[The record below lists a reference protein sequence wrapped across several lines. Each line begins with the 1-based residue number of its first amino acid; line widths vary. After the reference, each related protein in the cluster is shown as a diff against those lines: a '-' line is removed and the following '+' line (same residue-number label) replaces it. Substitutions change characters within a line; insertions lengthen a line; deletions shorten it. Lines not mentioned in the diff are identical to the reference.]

1 MKKGVAIGAGV
12 VVVVAG
18 AWLGGTWY
26 TGPRIADDSQARLDQ
41 VNAYLA
47 ATYPGTGLQVEQ
59 LSFTRGFFST
69 QARYGLTATALP
81 GSPLKP
87 GERLEFDARVDHGP
101 LPAGALARG
110 HFLPAMAFVHTEM
123 ADTDTAR
130 PFFAAA
136 QGKNPLLTD
145 MVLKYGGGASLRAEA
160 APLQWAEPKVDF
172 GGARFEGDIGRNL
185 GSLKG
190 RLQAKPIAILLP
202 KDEHLPATQVRLG
215 DSVAD
220 VDSKLGQS
228 GYQTGTSSLH
238 IDRVEI
244 LPQDD
249 SGSWLSEDI
258 AYKGLVTEED
268 RFLNGQVD
276 ISAGKLTVNGGA
288 LGSQQIS
295 LKFARLDGQKLKA
308 VNEVY
313 LRLSQQ
319 AAEQGR
325 KPGDF
330 SGEQTQHLAEAAL
343 PLLADNPTLTL
354 DPFAWKNDKGESRL
368 SLALTLA
375 QPADRQAKGVELM
388 RQLVK
393 NLEARLV
400 LNKPMLTAL
409 GTTVLKLQG
418 NSEEEAATQA
428 ARQVNNIAGMAMMLN
443 LGKAQGDDIIGTLQ
457 YGDGKLNLNGREM
470 PTNALLGALPR

>member
-12 VVVVAG
+12 VVVVAA

-26 TGPRIADDSQARLDQ
+26 TGQRIADDSQARLEQ

-47 ATYPGTGLQVEQ
+47 ATYPGTGLHVEQ
-59 LSFTRGFFST
+59 LSFVRGFFST
-69 QARYGLTATALP
+69 QARYGLAATALP

-110 HFLPAMAFVHTEM
+110 HFLPAMAYVHTEM
-123 ADTDTAR
+123 ADTEAAR

-136 QGKNPLLTD
+136 QGKNPLLTNL
-145 MVLKYGGGASLRAEA
+145 VLQYGGGASVQAEA

-172 GGARFEGDIGRNL
+172 GGARFEGDIGKHL

-190 RLQAKPIAILLP
+190 QLQAKPITLLLP
-202 KDEHLPATQVRLG
+202 KDETLPATQVRLG

-220 VDSKLGQS
+220 FDSKLGKA
-228 GYQTGTSSLH
+228 GYQVGTSSLR

-244 LPQDD
+244 QPQGDG
-249 SGSWLSEDI
+249 GSWLSEDI
-258 AYKGLVTEED
+258 TYKGLVTEDD

-276 ISAGKLTVNGGA
+276 ISAGKLALNGAA

-295 LKFARLDGQKLKA
+295 MKFTRLDGQKLKA

-313 LRLSQQ
+313 VRLAQQ

-330 SGEQTQHLAEAAL
+330 SGEQTRQLAEAAL

-375 QPADRQAKGVELM
+375 QPADRQARGADLT
-388 RQLVK
+388 RQLIK
-393 NLEARLV
+393 SLEARLV
-400 LNKPMLTAL
+400 LNKPMMTAM
-409 GTTVLKLQG
+409 GTAILKLQG
-418 NSEEEAATQA
+418 ASEEEAARQA

-443 LGKAQGDDIIGTLQ
+443 LGKAQGDDLIGTLQ
-457 YGDGKLNLNGREM
+457 YGDGKLNLNGRDM
-470 PTNALLGALPR
+470 PTDALMGALPR

>member
-12 VVVVAG
+12 VVVVAA

-26 TGPRIADDSQARLDQ
+26 TGQRIADDSQARLEQ

-47 ATYPGTGLQVEQ
+47 ATYPGTGLHVEQ
-59 LSFTRGFFST
+59 LSFVRGFFST
-69 QARYGLTATALP
+69 QARYGLAATALP

-101 LPAGALARG
+101 LPAGAWPAAISCPPWPMCTPRWPTPRRPGLSLPRPRART
-110 HFLPAMAFVHTEM
+110 PCSPISCSST
-123 ADTDTAR
+123 
-130 PFFAAA
+130 AAA
-136 QGKNPLLTD
+136 LGAGRGRAAAMGRTQG
-145 MVLKYGGGASLRAEA
+145 GFRRRAFRGRYRQ
-160 APLQWAEPKVDF
+160 AP
-172 GGARFEGDIGRNL
+172 R
-185 GSLKG
+185 SLKG
-190 RLQAKPIAILLP
+190 QLQAKPITLLLP
-202 KDEHLPATQVRLG
+202 KDETLPATQVRLG

-220 VDSKLGQS
+220 FDSKLGKA
-228 GYQTGTSSLH
+228 GYQVGTSSLR

-244 LPQDD
+244 QPQGDG
-249 SGSWLSEDI
+249 GSWLSEDI
-258 AYKGLVTEED
+258 TYKGLVTEDD

-276 ISAGKLTVNGGA
+276 ISAGKLALNGAA

-295 LKFARLDGQKLKA
+295 MKFTRLDGQKLKA

-313 LRLSQQ
+313 VRLAQQ

-330 SGEQTQHLAEAAL
+330 SGEQTRQLAEAAL

-375 QPADRQAKGVELM
+375 QPADRQARGADLT
-388 RQLVK
+388 RQLIK
-393 NLEARLV
+393 SLEARLV
-400 LNKPMLTAL
+400 LNKPMMTAM
-409 GTTVLKLQG
+409 GTAILKLQG
-418 NSEEEAATQA
+418 ASEEEAARQA

-443 LGKAQGDDIIGTLQ
+443 LGKAQGDDLIGTLQ
-457 YGDGKLNLNGREM
+457 YGDGKLNLNGRDM
-470 PTNALLGALPR
+470 PTDA